1 MHEATAFVQATVDD
15 ARAVDDR
22 LVRVIAFYLP
32 QFHRIPENDTWWGE
46 GFTEWSNVRRG
57 LPNFEGHYQPHIP
70 TGLGYY
76 DLEESRVL
84 EEQSDLA
91 RSHGVYGFCFHY
103 YWFGGRVLLERP
115 LHRMIETGRPDFPF
129 CLCWAN
135 ENWTR
140 RWDGK
145 DADILLSQSHTP
157 EDDLAFIQHIEP
169 MLLTKNY
176 IRIAGKPMVLVYRP
190 SLFPDAAATADR
202 WRTYFQKRGHGDLHL
217 VMVRSF
223 AEFHPE
229 TYGFDAV
236 AQFPPHCQATP
247 VTPLVHGA
255 SDDFRGHIYD
265 YTALRQQFIEE
276 LRTIPEDL
284 TLYAGVMP
292 SWDNTARRG
301 DKSSIWVNSSPE
313 AYFEWLSD
321 AAGLV
326 RKRHDPNNQLIF
338 INAWNE
344 WAEGC
349 HLEPCQRWG
358 RAYLEA
364 TSRALLGA
372 AG

>member
-1 MHEATAFVQATVDD
+1 
-15 ARAVDDR
+15 
-22 LVRVIAFYLP
+22 
-32 QFHRIPENDTWWGE
+32 
-46 GFTEWSNVRRG
+46 
-57 LPNFEGHYQPHIP
+57 
-70 TGLGYY
+70 
-76 DLEESRVL
+76 
-84 EEQSDLA
+84 
-91 RSHGVYGFCFHY
+91 
-103 YWFGGRVLLERP
+103 
-115 LHRMIETGRPDFPF
+115 
-129 CLCWAN
+129 
-135 ENWTR
+135 
-140 RWDGK
+140 
-145 DADILLSQSHTP
+145 
-157 EDDLAFIQHIEP
+157 
-169 MLLTKNY
+169 
-176 IRIAGKPMVLVYRP
+176 
-190 SLFPDAAATADR
+190 
-202 WRTYFQKRGHGDLHL
+202 
-217 VMVRSF
+217 MVRSF

-349 HLEPCQRWG
+349 HLEPDQKFGYAW
-358 RAYLEA
+358 LNA
-364 TSRALLGA
+364 TSLALQQTPPDPAKTAGAVLNPEPPVIEPIQLSPLAKIPKLVISVLFYHREDIIPLFLRSLLPQMKEVIADLLLAQPVGWGVEVLGELPDGAEVGLLGVFA
-372 AG
+372 ESGQLKVLDHPLA